1 MVAINKNR
9 HLIEGVVFA
18 PVTLPFVNFLAGVI
32 FAFMVLPFGII
43 AAALAPVVI
52 GFAKEIYNHFASRA
66 VNPANFA
73 WMIAGAA
80 TSVACIKLF

>member
-9 HLIEGVVFA
+9 HLIEDVAFA
-18 PVTLPFVNFLAGVI
+18 PITLPFANFLAGVV
-32 FAFMVLPFGII
+32 FAFMALPFGII

-66 VNPANFA
+66 ANPANFA